1 MNSQSEISSV
11 DAYDTSY
18 EEDDVEPMLLLDSDQ
33 KEDVESSEEDQKKE
47 VMGTPLPDG
56 GNSVSSDPAV
66 ITQNPASRS
75 LASPDNTEFL
85 DAMSETSNDK
95 QTDKWV
101 AFGGNSVS
109 SDPAV
114 VTQNSA
120 SSSLASPYN
129 MKSQALKNFSDV
141 VSETSNDKQTD
152 KWAAFPVTTS
162 PNPWSLNYD
171 SNNTAMAP
179 TIAAIPTSI
188 QGSPNEKVSLPRNVI
203 NGESDRGGMELPS
216 YLNCTEKK
224 VRRNWLYSTV
234 ISVIV
239 ALALIIAS
247 LSKVSSTQFGVEY
260 NVWSKKLE
268 SVSKAGGL
276 FLGPVG
282 YRFVKFTSTQINADF
297 SDTCVSN
304 DGLRVVVDVSYQY
317 RLDKGSII
325 EVILK
330 YREFEKWNQVVNASA
345 NSAIQHSC
353 SVWNVTDFQSNRALV
368 QETMFE
374 NLQKKIEGD
383 MNDDSSRGVYAIAS
397 SLQLTNVDLPVQ
409 YQEAVEQKQR
419 ASEDILLAKTQRI
432 QEKTKADTEFKAAEK
447 QYEILIDRAWNEGNI
462 TLIVADYYAQHTLY
476 RFEKESEVLSQAQE
490 FLSLSTNGVLSYM
503 ANKLFATVPLL
514 TVRTGEPARISRKK
528 QLNAQA

>member
-1 MNSQSEISSV
+1 MMNSQSEISSV

-18 EEDDVEPMLLLDSDQ
+18 QEDDVEPMLVDSDQ
-33 KEDVESSEEDQKKE
+33 QEDVEEVVGGNSVSSDHGRNFASPDNTSPALKKFFDAMSE
-47 VMGTPLPDG
+47 RSNDKETDKWVAFG

-75 LASPDNTEFL
+75 LASPDNREFL
-85 DAMSETSNDK
+85 DTR
-95 QTDKWV
+95 
-101 AFGGNSVS
+101 
-109 SDPAV
+109 
-114 VTQNSA
+114 
-120 SSSLASPYN
+120 
-129 MKSQALKNFSDV
+129 
-141 VSETSNDKQTD
+141 SETSNDKQTD
-152 KWAAFPVTTS
+152 KWAAS
-162 PNPWSLNYD
+162 WGLNYD
-171 SNNTAMAP
+171 SNNTAINTAVSP
-179 TIAAIPTSI
+179 TIALISKI
-188 QGSPNEKVSLPRNVI
+188 QGSPNEKVPLPRKVI
-203 NGESDRGGMELPS
+203 NGVTDRGNMELPS
-216 YLNCTEKK
+216 YLNCTDKK
-224 VRRNWLYSTV
+224 VRRKWMYSTV

-247 LSKVSSTQFGVEY
+247 LRKVSSTQFGVEY
-260 NVWSKKLE
+260 NVWTKKLE

-397 SLQLTNVDLPVQ
+397 SLQLTNVDLPIQ

-419 ASEDILLAKTQRI
+419 ASEDILLAKTERI
-432 QEKTKADTEFKAAEK
+432 QNKTKADTEFKAAEK
-447 QYEILIDRAWNEGNI
+447 QYEIIIDRALNEGNI

-514 TVRTGEPARISRKK
+514 TVRTGEPARISRKN
-528 QLNAQA
+528 QLSAQA

>member
-1 MNSQSEISSV
+1 MNSQSEISFV
-11 DAYDTSY
+11 DAYDIPY
-18 EEDDVEPMLLLDSDQ
+18 EEEDDVEPMLVDSEQ
-33 KEDVESSEEDQKKE
+33 KEDVDSSEKDQKE
-47 VMGTPLPDG
+47 ELVGNPLPDD
-56 GNSVSSDPAV
+56 GNSASSDPTV
-66 ITQNPASRS
+66 ITQNPTSRY
-75 LASPDNTEFL
+75 LASPDNMSPALKTFL
-85 DAMSETSNDK
+85 DGA
-95 QTDKWV
+95 
-101 AFGGNSVS
+101 
-109 SDPAV
+109 
-114 VTQNSA
+114 
-120 SSSLASPYN
+120 
-129 MKSQALKNFSDV
+129 
-141 VSETSNDKQTD
+141 VSETSNDKLTD
-152 KWAAFPVTTS
+152 KWATFPDTTS
-162 PNPWSLNYD
+162 PNPWSRNYD
-171 SNNTAMAP
+171 STNIAMAP
-179 TIAAIPTSI
+179 TIAVIPTSI

-203 NGESDRGGMELPS
+203 NGETDRGNMELPS
-216 YLNCTEKK
+216 YLNCTDKK
-224 VRRNWLYSTV
+224 VRRNWMYSTV

-247 LSKVSSTQFGVEY
+247 LQKVSSTEFGVEY

-317 RLDKGSII
+317 RLDIESII

-383 MNDDSSRGVYAIAS
+383 ANDEFSRGVYAIAS

-419 ASEDILLAKTQRI
+419 AEEDILLAKTQRI

-476 RFEKESEVLSQAQE
+476 RFEKESEVLSQAKE

-514 TVRTGEPARISRKK
+514 TARTGEPARISRKN
-528 QLNAQA
+528 QLSAQA